1 MGFKMSLDDVEPWK
15 GGGLILRSGTHPI
28 RVVDEEIKE
37 PGKDGYEG
45 DHPVVVLTLE
55 AIGGEEQG
63 GEIRDWVHITPD
75 ALGKVAQL
83 YEVFGVEVP
92 SGEFEWI
99 SIKGRQAKIVVREKP
114 GRKDPSK
121 KFSEVVSY
129 TALAGHDEAVEALK
143 GAFDA
148 SEVEEPGKGGG
159 KDDDIPF

>member
-45 DHPVVVLTLE
+45 DHPVVILTLE

-63 GEIRDWVHITPD
+63 GEIRDWIHITPD

-92 SGEFEWI
+92 AGQFEWI

-114 GRKDPSK
+114 CRKDPSK

-129 TALAGHDEAVEALK
+129 TKLADGEAVVEQLK
-143 GAFDA
+143 SEFDA
-148 SEVEEPGKGGG
+148 EEVPGSGGG

>member
-15 GGGLILRSGTHPI
+15 GGGVILRSGTHPI
-28 RVVDEEIKE
+28 RVVEEEIKE

-99 SIKGRQAKIVVREKP
+99 SVKGRQAKIVVREKP

-129 TALAGHDEAVEALK
+129 TKLAGSDEVVDQLK
-143 GAFDA
+143 EQFDA
-148 SEVEEPGKGGG
+148 TEVPGAGGG
-159 KDDDIPF
+159 RDDDIPF